1 LGRSAKKILSRLR
14 FLLHSSSFA
23 QARWISAM
31 SCWEYL
37 TSSGVQ
43 KKGQECP
50 WHHVLFESILTCGSC
65 HTYLWIWY
73 TCDLL
78 QFENVSTCDC
88 GLPETVH
95 VSYRNPT
102 CELGTLVTVAV
113 WICFSTC
120 DLSLWTWYTCDCCS
134 LKRFLL
140 VTLAYLRLFMCHI
153 ESLLVSLVHLWLL
166 LFDFVSLLVTW
177 ACLRLFM
184 SYRILTCELGILVTV
199 AVWIRGSTCELGL
212 LDIAHAWMLSYLWT
226 WFDCW

>member
-1 LGRSAKKILSRLR
+1 MCIRLGTTTCSVWSGSKTTSKPMKASRRPWQVCLGDHQWKGQHCWWTCQWKNWRDANSLGRSAKKTLSRLR

-88 GLPETVH
+88 GQPETVH
-95 VSYRNPT
+95 VSHRKPH
-102 CELGTLVTVAV
+102 
-113 WICFSTC
+113 
-120 DLSLWTWYTCDCCS
+120 LWAWYTCDCCC
-134 LKRFLL
+134 LNMFL
-140 VTLAYLRLFMCHI
+140 
-153 ESLLVSLVHLWLL
+153 
-166 LFDFVSLLVTW
+166 
-177 ACLRLFM
+177 
-184 SYRILTCELGILVTV
+184 
-199 AVWIRGSTCELGL
+199 
-212 LDIAHAWMLSYLWT
+212 YLWPSLT
-226 WFDCW
+226 WVGSCVIK